1 MKAHWG
7 FLVLVAVAAY
17 LLGSWM
23 PGPGQK
29 LYSVFG
35 MKS

>member
-7 FLVLVAVAAY
+7 FLVVVAIIFY

-23 PGPGQK
+23 PGPGQR
-29 LYSVFG
+29 LYKMVGIS
-35 MKS
+35 